1 LSIVLAISFRHF
13 LTSDLA
19 LYHIIFYVLYHH
31 HLDEIEGGLE
41 KSERQKDQAS
51 SRDPNFHVPARCAV
65 CTGSRPP
72 KGQLGRNWLTL
83 STLKQGAIR
92 VDRLPQEAS
101 GRWYL
106 RNLARLVGA
115 AFQLFDIHAM
125 GAAVCNKAET
135 ARQCTLARPKIP
147 SSCHKAE
154 TRQRDQ
160 GF

>member
-1 LSIVLAISFRHF
+1 MALS
-13 LTSDLA
+13 
-19 LYHIIFYVLYHH
+19 
-31 HLDEIEGGLE
+31 GP
-41 KSERQKDQAS
+41 Q
-51 SRDPNFHVPARCAV
+51 
-65 CTGSRPP
+65 
-72 KGQLGRNWLTL
+72 GRNWLTL
-83 STLKQGAIR
+83 STLKQGAMR

-125 GAAVCNKAET
+125 GSAVCNKAET

-147 SSCHKAE
+147 SPCHKAE

-160 GF
+160 GFNSDKEGQRGRGTVVGANWVKLSLGPCCVPPSALPEKALRAGCLEVPALPISACWYLECRQQ